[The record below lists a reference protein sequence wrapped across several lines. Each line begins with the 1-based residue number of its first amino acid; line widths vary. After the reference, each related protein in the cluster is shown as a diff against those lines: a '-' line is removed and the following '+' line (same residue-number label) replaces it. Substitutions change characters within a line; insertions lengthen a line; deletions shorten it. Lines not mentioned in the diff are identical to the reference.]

1 MDVTKALRSTLVPY
15 DVEVITIAREANGQ
29 LRSMIDD
36 FQTWIDASALA
47 RDILLEISRLP
58 GDDRAI

>member
-1 MDVTKALRSTLVPY
+1 MDVTESLRSTLAPH
-15 DVEVITIAREANGQ
+15 DVEVITIAQEANGQ

-47 RDILLEISRLP
+47 RDILLDISRLP